1 MEAEKEIN
9 KLIEKSIKKE
19 EGWVFPED
27 AAEEGVNAAASKTDS
42 GDEPEKK
49 ENGNDMQAEE
59 APRDDTPQQQHSTDG
74 PKEFYSL
81 AELTAKVLPPGV
93 DKSKLE
99 VTSSTL
105 SHLNLSNIRL
115 VP

>member
-42 GDEPEKK
+42 GGEPEKK

-59 APRDDTPQQQHSTDG
+59 APRDDTPQQPSTDG

-99 VTSSTL
+99 VPSSTL
-105 SHLNLSNIRL
+105 SSQF
-115 VP
+115 V